1 MTQEDRAQK
10 DTKALTRRRLLT
22 RLGLATGLA
31 YVAPVMMHLG
41 AAHASGAS
49 GRGSR
54 GSRGSGASGRGYYR
68 NGYYRNGYYYERGSS
83 GGSYGSGPSGRGRR
97 GRLST
102 GQVVDQIIGTLDGL
116 GALR

>member
-1 MTQEDRAQK
+1 MTQKDRAQEH
-10 DTKALTRRRLLT
+10 TKALTRRRLLT

-68 NGYYRNGYYYERGSS
+68 NGYYYERGSKR
-83 GGSYGSGPSGRGRR
+83 GSYGSGPSGRGRR
-97 GRLST
+97 DRVST